1 MAIVERSSLAE
12 RLPVEVR
19 RTLTGGAVAMFVD
32 SWDVYLPAFILPAA
46 MAYFEPASLSTTA
59 KATLTTLIFTVGL
72 LGRPLGSPI
81 FGSLADTIGRKRTA
95 MISGIGFTV
104 LTLLMG
110 LLPGYA
116 HWGMASI
123 GAMLV
128 LRLLVGMFV
137 SGGYA
142 APIPLAL
149 ERSPKAMRGL
159 MGGLLAAPAAVA
171 VLGMNATQLLTQD
184 TMSHATF
191 LTWGWRVPF
200 FLGVLFGIGYLIYYS
215 RIPEAD
221 MKSIRA
227 ASKGRH
233 PLVEMFARENLGAT
247 LLVLLLTTGYWLA
260 AQLMV
265 SFLPTL
271 LIQVLHQ
278 PAVSVTRLL
287 VVGHFLQIVAMIAF
301 GVLSQRIGRRRLLTL
316 MGGWFVVIVTPM
328 LYGMIRLAHGGAP
341 FAVVGALAIAA
352 LMLTAAPLSAF
363 IVYLNE
369 RFPARM
375 RSTGFAVSYTTGLV
389 IPGLYSFW
397 LLGLSRFMPYEY
409 TALVLIALGGLLVLA
424 SSWLGPETREASMD

>member
-1 MAIVERSSLAE
+1 MAIVDSMSLTE

-19 RTLTGGAVAMFVD
+19 RTLAGGAIAMFVD

-46 MAYFEPASLSTTA
+46 MEYFEPASLSTAT

-95 MISGIGFTV
+95 MISGVGFTV

-159 MGGLLAAPAAVA
+159 IGGLLAAPAAIA
-171 VLGMNATQLLTQD
+171 VLGMNLAQSLTLGR
-184 TMSHATF
+184 MSHQTF
-191 LTWGWRVPF
+191 VTWGWRIPF
-200 FLGVLFGIGYLIYYS
+200 LLGVLFGIGYLVYYA

-221 MKSIRA
+221 MKSIRGGT
-227 ASKGRH
+227 KGRQ
-233 PLVEMFARENLGAT
+233 PLVEMFARENLKPT
-247 LLVLLLTTGYWLA
+247 LLVLLLTTGYWLG

-278 PAVSVTRLL
+278 PALSVSWFL
-287 VVGHFLQIVAMIAF
+287 VVSHFLQIIAMIVF
-301 GVLSQRIGRRRLLTL
+301 GVLSQRTGRRRLLTL
-316 MGGWFVVIVTPM
+316 MGGWFVVIVTPA
-328 LYGMIRLAHGGAP
+328 LYAMIRLAHGGAS
-341 FAVVGALAIAA
+341 FAVIGALAIVA

-369 RFPARM
+369 RFPAHM
-375 RSTGFAVSYTTGLV
+375 RSTGFAVSYTTGLI

-409 TALVLIALGGLLVLA
+409 TVLVLVALGGVLVLA
-424 SSWLGPETREASMD
+424 ASWLGPETREVSMD

>member
-1 MAIVERSSLAE
+1 MATVEASREAE
-12 RLPVEVR
+12 GLPVEVR
-19 RTLTGGAVAMFVD
+19 RTLTGGAIAMFVD

-46 MAYFEPASLSTTA
+46 MEYFEPASLSTAT

-95 MISGIGFTV
+95 MISGAGFTI

-110 LLPGYA
+110 LLPGHA
-116 HWGMASI
+116 QWGLASI

-128 LRLLVGMFV
+128 MRLLVGMFV

-159 MGGLLAAPAAVA
+159 MGGLIAAPAAIA
-171 VLGMNATQLLTQD
+171 VLAMNLTQSLTIGSMPHD
-184 TMSHATF
+184 AF
-191 LTWGWRVPF
+191 LRWGWRIPF
-200 FLGVLFGIGYLIYYS
+200 MLGVLFGIVYLVYYS

-221 MKSIRA
+221 MKTIRA
-227 ASKGRH
+227 GAKGKR
-233 PLVEMFARENLGAT
+233 PLAEVFSRENLRSTGQ
-247 LLVLLLTTGYWLA
+247 VLLLTTGFWLA

-271 LIQVLHQ
+271 LIQVLGQ
-278 PAVSVTRLL
+278 PALKVSWFL
-287 VVGHFLQIVAMIAF
+287 VASHTLQIAAMILF
-301 GVLSQRIGRRRLLTL
+301 GLLSQRTGRRKL
-316 MGGWFVVIVTPM
+316 MVWMGAWIVVIVTPA
-328 LYGMIRLAHGGAP
+328 LFAMIELASRGAP
-341 FAVVGALAIAA
+341 FALVAALAFLAT
-352 LMLTAAPLSAF
+352 MLTAAPLSVF

-369 RFPARM
+369 RFPARV
-375 RSTGFAVSYTTGLV
+375 RSTGFAVSYTAGLV

-397 LLGLSRFMPYEY
+397 LLGLSYVMPYRY
-409 TALVLIALGGLLVLA
+409 TGLVLIALGGVLVFLA
-424 SSWLGPETREASMD
+424 ARLGPETREAEMT